1 MATPARTQNRL
12 AKETSPYL
20 LQHADNP
27 VDWYPWGDPAFARA
41 RTESKPV
48 MLSIGY
54 SACHWCHVMEH
65 ESFADEAVAAFLNAH
80 FVAVKVDREERPDLD
95 EIYMAATI
103 AMTGHG
109 GWPMTVFLLPDQR
122 PFFAGT
128 YFPRESRHGRPG
140 FLDLL
145 ERIREVWE
153 ADREGAESQAEKLTQ
168 ALRARVSASAEEAL
182 AQGLPRAALHELH
195 GRFDAVHGG
204 FGTAP
209 KFPPCP
215 QLHFLIG
222 LLSQRDGDAAVA
234 SEIVHGTLRA
244 MARGGMHDHLGG
256 GFARYSTDE
265 RWQVPH
271 FEKMLYDNAQ
281 LARVYTEAHA
291 ATGDADYAEVA
302 RETLRYLVAD
312 MCSPEGAFYSATDAD
327 SEGVEGKYFTF
338 EKDELS
344 AALSPEE
351 ARAACAYFDVRAEG
365 NWEHT
370 NVLWT
375 PRTASEVALGLGIS
389 EAELAAHVAGAKAKL
404 LALRSTR
411 VPPAR
416 DEKIIAAWN
425 GLTISALAR
434 GGAVLQESGL
444 IVAAARAAAYVLTC
458 FTRPDGGLFRTARAG
473 RAQFDGY
480 LEDYAF
486 LGSALLDLYEAT
498 ADRAWLSRARGLAQR
513 MVADFFDPAQGTFF
527 QTAHGHEPLIARPRE
542 AHDGALPNPAASA
555 AALCARLGM
564 GAHDAALLDVAR
576 RATAAFGGMVGRAPS
591 AFCSLLVAA
600 ALSRGTAPCIALV
613 GPQDA
618 PAFEALRSVVLRLP
632 QPGQVLIYGDGQD
645 TRGEALLEARPMH
658 GGLPTAY
665 VCIGETCLAPS
676 QSVEALQ
683 AQLNQ
688 SGGSLY
694 GGG

>member
-1 MATPARTQNRL
+1 
-12 AKETSPYL
+12 
-20 LQHADNP
+20 
-27 VDWYPWGDPAFARA
+27 
-41 RTESKPV
+41 

-65 ESFADEAVAAFLNAH
+65 ESFADDAVAAFLNAH
-80 FVAVKVDREERPDLD
+80 FVAIKVDREERPDLD

-140 FLDLL
+140 FMDLL
-145 ERIREVWE
+145 ARIHEVWE
-153 ADREGAESQAEKLTQ
+153 ADRQGAETQAAKLTE
-168 ALRARVSASAEEAL
+168 ALRARVTARDDDAFAPDLARSAL
-182 AQGLPRAALHELH
+182 RALHE
-195 GRFDAVHGG
+195 RFDAEHGG
-204 FGTAP
+204 FGGAP

-222 LLSQRDGDAAVA
+222 LMSRGDDDAALA
-234 SEIVHGTLRA
+234 AEIVHGTLRG
-244 MARGGMHDHLGG
+244 MARGGMRDHLGG

-281 LARVYTEAHA
+281 LARIYTEAHA

-302 RETLRYLVAD
+302 RETLCYLLEE
-312 MCSPEGAFYSATDAD
+312 MCSEEGAFYSATDAD

-338 EKDELS
+338 EMDEFV

-375 PRTASEVALGLGIS
+375 PRPAPEVAFGLGI
-389 EAELAAHVAGAKAKL
+389 AESDLAAHVASARAKL

-411 VPPAR
+411 IPPAR

-434 GGAVLQESGL
+434 GGAVLQDPAF
-444 IVAAARAAAYVLTC
+444 IAAAARAAAYLLAR
-458 FTRPDGGLFRTARAG
+458 FTRPDGGLYRTARAG
-473 RAQFDGY
+473 RAHLDAY
-480 LEDYAF
+480 LEDYAC

-498 ADRAWLSRARGLAQR
+498 ADRAWLSRARSVAQR
-513 MVADFFDPAQGTFF
+513 MVADFFDPKEGTFF

-542 AHDGALPNPAASA
+542 AHDGALPNPAALA
-555 AALCARLGM
+555 ATLCARLGM
-564 GAHDAALLDVAR
+564 GAHDEALLELAR
-576 RATAAFGGMVGRAPS
+576 SATHAYGGMVGRAPS
-591 AFCSLLVAA
+591 AFCSLLTAA
-600 ALSRGTAPCIALV
+600 ELARGTAPCIALV
-613 GPQDA
+613 GPRHA
-618 PAFEALRSVVLRLP
+618 PAFDSLRSVVLRCS
-632 QPGQVLIYGDGQD
+632 QPRHILIYGDGVGD
-645 TRGEALLEARPMH
+645 EGEPLLAARHPL

-665 VCIGETCLAPS
+665 VCTGETCLAPA
-676 QSVEALQ
+676 QTPDALR
-683 AQLNQ
+683 AQL
-688 SGGSLY
+688 LPPTDALH